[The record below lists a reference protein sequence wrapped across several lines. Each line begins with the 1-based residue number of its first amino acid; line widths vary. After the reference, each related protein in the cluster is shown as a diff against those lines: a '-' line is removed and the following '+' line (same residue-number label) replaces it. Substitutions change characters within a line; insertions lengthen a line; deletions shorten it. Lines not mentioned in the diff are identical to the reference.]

1 MMNEEQY
8 IKSRLG
14 EKNPFRVPDGYFDS
28 FATELMQKLP
38 EQTQSEQIQPEK
50 QKPSRLVTLRP
61 WLYAAACLFV
71 ALFTATIFF
80 VAPDDS
86 SQQVAATT
94 TTATDEKPTQDE
106 APVNE
111 ANEDAKLVAEII
123 EGGIERMVEMAK
135 ERGCIVDMDE
145 KSTKY
150 IVQGPSKDQQ
160 DNT

>member
-86 SQQVAATT
+86 SQQVATT
-94 TTATDEKPTQDE
+94 TTATDDTYVD
-106 APVNE
+106 
-111 ANEDAKLVAEII
+111 DAADYL
-123 EGGIERMVEMAK
+123 MA
-135 ERGCIVDMDE
+135 
-145 KSTKY
+145 
-150 IVQGPSKDQQ
+150 
-160 DNT
+160 DNIDIYACLASEY